1 MAPKYNSAGCG
12 AQVRRARQA
21 GLLYSTLRR
30 LLNLSMHTTLE
41 IVLILLASAVLVVA
55 LLSKFKLPPLLGYMA
70 VGVAIGPHAWAWV
83 PDTQQARHLAEF
95 GVVFLMFSIGIEFS
109 LPQLTAMRGLVFGL
123 GGLQMLAT
131 SAGVI
136 AAALLAGLD
145 WRVGLVLG
153 GVIGMS
159 STAIVSR
166 LLADRSELQSRHG
179 RQIVG
184 VLLFQ
189 DLAVVPLLILIPA
202 LAQGGEALAM
212 TLGIAMLKVAA
223 VLALILYFGQRLMRP
238 WFGLVAGQKTPELFM
253 LNVFLVTLGLAW
265 LTQLADLS
273 LALGAFLA
281 GVLISETEYRY
292 QVEADIKPF
301 RDILLGLFFIT
312 MGMQLNPGLVLQ
324 HLGWVAFILAW
335 LVLGKLVIVMLLAR
349 LFGATAPESWRAGL
363 SLAQA
368 GEFGFVLLA
377 LAFDNGLVEGAV
389 AQIVLAAMLLSM
401 MLAPLVIHNSDA
413 IVRRVA
419 SSEWMSRAAE
429 LHEIAVRSFAR
440 SGHVIV
446 CGYGRSGQILARLLE
461 QESIPFIALDLDPL
475 RVKQAAAA
483 GESVVYGDASRRE
496 VLMAAGLSRAKA
508 VVVTYADVPSAL
520 KVLHQVREVRPELP
534 VVVRTLDDAHMDA
547 LMQAGAQEVVPE
559 VLEGSLMLASH
570 ALMLL
575 GVPLSRVVKRV
586 REVREQRYSLL
597 KAFFLGAAEVEQE
610 EGPEAAQPRL
620 YTVTVGEGSPAAGRT
635 LGELGLED
643 INIRVTAVRRHNI
656 RGIDPGPE
664 TRLEAGDS
672 LILLGLPDD
681 LTLAEARIARG

>member
-1 MAPKYNSAGCG
+1 
-12 AQVRRARQA
+12 
-21 GLLYSTLRR
+21 
-30 LLNLSMHTTLE
+30 
-41 IVLILLASAVLVVA
+41 
-55 LLSKFKLPPLLGYMA
+55 
-70 VGVAIGPHAWAWV
+70 
-83 PDTQQARHLAEF
+83 
-95 GVVFLMFSIGIEFS
+95 MFSIGLEFS
-109 LPQLTAMRGLVFGL
+109 LPQLTAMRTVVFGL
-123 GGLQMLAT
+123 GGLQLLVTMA
-131 SAGVI
+131 AIMGV
-136 AAALLAGLD
+136 ALTAGLD
-145 WRVGLVLG
+145 WRAGLALG
-153 GVIGMS
+153 GIIAMS

-166 LLADRSELQSRHG
+166 LLAERTELQSRHG

-202 LAQGGEALAM
+202 LAKGEEALAL
-212 TLGIAMLKVAA
+212 TLGVALLKAAA
-223 VLALILYFGQRLMRP
+223 VLALILFFGQRLMRP
-238 WFGLVAGQKTPELFM
+238 WFGLVAGRKTPELFM

-312 MGMQLNPGLVLQ
+312 MGMQLNMTQVGQSLA
-324 HLGWVAFILAW
+324 WVALVLAW
-335 LVLGKLVIVMLLAR
+335 LVLGKLAIVVLLAR
-349 LFGATAPESWRAGL
+349 LFGATAPESWRVGL
-363 SLAQA
+363 ALAQA

-377 LAFDNGLVEGAV
+377 LAFQNGLITPNVT
-389 AQIVLAAMLLSM
+389 QIVLAAMLLSM
-401 MLAPLVIHNSDA
+401 VLAPLLIQNSDA

-419 SSEWMSRAAE
+419 ASEWMSRAAE

-440 SGHVIV
+440 TGHVIV
-446 CGYGRSGQILARLLE
+446 CGYGRSGQTLARLLDRE
-461 QESIPFIALDLDPL
+461 NIPFIALDLDPL

-534 VVVRTLDDAHMDA
+534 VVVRTLDDARMDE
-547 LMQAGAQEVVPE
+547 LIQAGAQEVVPE

-586 REVREQRYSLL
+586 RDVREQRYSLL
-597 KAFFLGAAEVEQE
+597 KAFFLGATEAEE
-610 EGPEAAQPRL
+610 EAAETVQPRL
-620 YTVTVGEGSPAAGRT
+620 YTVTVGEGSAAAGKT
-635 LGELGLED
+635 LGELGFAD
-643 INIRVTAVRRHNI
+643 INVRVTAIRRHNI
-656 RGIDPGPE
+656 RGVDPGPE

-681 LTLAEARIARG
+681 LALAELKLTRP